1 MKLVK
6 LVLSKEDSAESFM
19 IERGTLSLLSAA
31 LFTALDADTTEVQY
45 LYYMYLG
52 GGTVGYCRRT
62 ERVRAWSLLTSLF
75 GRCPHACW
83 LHLR

>member
-6 LVLSKEDSAESFM
+6 LVLSKEDSAETFI

-52 GGTVGYCRRT
+52 GGTV
-62 ERVRAWSLLTSLF
+62 L
-75 GRCPHACW
+75 
-83 LHLR
+83 